1 MINYLFFTFLGIF
14 VATAVVALLGITKRV
29 NIDEK
34 YLKPL
39 FASLILE
46 VVSAVIFLFVGAN
59 FFGNS
64 AQDFIKGLPEELQAE
79 TDGEVTSKISFL
91 VRQSGEQSLKIKELE
106 TLLDEKIKSLE
117 EHKEFEELEGNVL
130 ILFAR
135 LNLDIAKSSG
145 GFINLGWHPEEKL
158 EVASRIHETLAAL
171 DALTS
176 EVSSDPLEVRQALIE
191 YQTNKQLSTTVG
203 NFGRET
209 LHAMISDYLRNM
221 SRVT

>member
-29 NIDEK
+29 NIDDK
-34 YLKPL
+34 YLTPL
-39 FASLILE
+39 FLSLILE
-46 VVSAVIFLFVGAN
+46 VAGAIILLFGAAD
-59 FFGNS
+59 FFGIS
-64 AQDFIKGLPEELQAE
+64 AQDFINGLPEELRAE
-79 TDGEVTSKISFL
+79 KEDHVTDKIISLVSQSK
-91 VRQSGEQSLKIKELE
+91 GQSLKIKELE
-106 TLLDEKIKSLE
+106 TSLDEKIKSLE

-130 ILFAR
+130 ILFAK

-145 GFINLGWHPEEKL
+145 GFINLGWKPEEKL

-191 YQTNKQLSTTVG
+191 YQTLKQLSTAVG

-221 SRVT
+221 SRAT